1 MNIILRIIL
10 STFAVL
16 ITSYLLPGVKI
27 DSVYTA
33 IFVAVLL
40 GFLNNILRPILVY
53 VTIPATVFTLGLFL
67 FVINAAMV
75 MLCSKLINGFVVEG
89 FWSAVFFSIILSFI
103 SSLLN
108 LSPKNRNNSNQ

>member
-16 ITSYLLPGVKI
+16 ITSYILPGVKI
-27 DSVYTA
+27 DGVFTA

-40 GFLNNILRPILVY
+40 GFLNNILKPILVY

-75 MLCSKLINGFVVEG
+75 ILCSKIIDGFIVEG

-108 LSPKNRNNSNQ
+108 LNQRTSSNTNR